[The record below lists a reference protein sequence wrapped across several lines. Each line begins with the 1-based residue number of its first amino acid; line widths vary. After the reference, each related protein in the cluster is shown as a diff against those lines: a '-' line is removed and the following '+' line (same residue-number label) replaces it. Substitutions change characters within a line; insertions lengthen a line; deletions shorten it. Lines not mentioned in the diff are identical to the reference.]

1 MSEVLDNIRSN
12 VGQQNLGTSCSR
24 DGCRVYLAGVPSD
37 RIIVDLDKV
46 FPDGKDSHGDYVLFY
61 LDGDKSVLVTVP
73 MELKSG
79 SVDASKAHEQLQ
91 QAASHAERLVPA
103 NSKPVCHP
111 ILFYGGK
118 RLHRVQRD
126 RLNKGKIHFGGRKL
140 TVKTARCGKPG
151 NLEQALRK

>member
-12 VGQQNLGTSCSR
+12 VGQQSLGTSCGR
-24 DGCRVYLAGVPSD
+24 DGCQVSLAGVPSD

-61 LDGDKSVLVTVP
+61 LDGDKSVLVAVP

-79 SVDASKAHEQLQ
+79 SVDAGRAHRQLQ
-91 QAASHAERLVPA
+91 QAATYAEGLA
-103 NSKPVCHP
+103 AASWKPLCHP
-111 ILFYGGK
+111 LLFHG
-118 RLHRVQRD
+118 RRMHRIQRN
-126 RLNKGKIHFGGRKL
+126 RLNKAKIRFGGNNL
-140 TVKTARCGKPG
+140 TIKTARCGKPG